1 MADFVDH
8 CQRGDLGEVIS
19 AVGRGVDVNSVN
31 SIGNSGLML
40 AVSSRHNQVVEWLL
54 QQPAIDVSRRGS
66 GGQTAL
72 HRAVGGYNPALLS
85 LLLAHPT
92 ADPTVRDNGGR
103 TPLEL
108 CRWGTGR
115 QGETW

>member
-1 MADFVDH
+1 MEDFLDNCHGGNLNVV
-8 CQRGDLGEVIS
+8 RG

-31 SIGNSGLML
+31 SIGNCGLML
-40 AVSSRHNQVVEWLL
+40 AVSSRHNQLVEWLL

-72 HRAVGGYNPALLS
+72 HRAVGGYNPTLLS

-92 ADPTVRDNGGR
+92 ADPTGRNNEGR

-115 QGETW
+115 QGET